1 MTETLAVIERLA
13 NELVEAV
20 AALSRPAEREPEER
34 YLTTEE
40 VAAMLQV
47 SERWVRNHR
56 TKLGGFGTRK
66 MLRFPESAVKRWI
79 ERSRK

>member
-1 MTETLAVIERLA
+1 MTEALADLQRIA

-20 AALSRPAEREPEER
+20 ATLSRPEEREPEER

-47 SERWVRNHR
+47 SDRWVRNHR
-56 TKLGGFGTRK
+56 TKLGGFGTRR
-66 MLRFPESAVKRWI
+66 MLRFPESKVKRWI
-79 ERSRK
+79 ERSGK